1 MENIS
6 RYVPSNYIQRRLPKP
21 DQDLSYLNRDLKKV
35 ILLDTSPVHAKAQ
48 PENAIILP
56 KWKGAPQDKELV
68 SYIPFLE
75 YIAAMGFEDIRDVLK
90 SFEGKPIPAEFA
102 RRESIA
108 REKFQQQ
115 LADERAKRP
124 KRSGVGFL
132 GSALGLGKSAGASID
147 GMETS
152 VSEGFEQGKTLM
164 DQVRERGQKQYEFM
178 EKEIRENGQKWLDEM
193 AAEEKKLQEEA
204 MKNMSGGIFGM
215 FKWGGGKS

>member
-1 MENIS
+1 M
-6 RYVPSNYIQRRLPKP
+6 
-21 DQDLSYLNRDLKKV
+21 
-35 ILLDTSPVHAKAQ
+35 LDTSHAHAKAQ

-56 KWKGAPQDKELV
+56 KWTGAPNDKDLV

-75 YIAAMGFEDIRDVLK
+75 YVAAMGFDDVRDVLK

-115 LADERAKRP
+115 LAEERAKRP

-132 GSALGLGKSAGASID
+132 GSALGLGKSVGGTVD
-147 GMETS
+147 GMEIS
-152 VSEGFEQGKTLM
+152 LSEGFEQGKTLM
-164 DQVRERGQKQYEFM
+164 DQVRERGQKQYEIM

-193 AAEEKKLQEEA
+193 AAEEKKYQEDA
-204 MKNMSGGIFGM
+204 MKNAQGGLLAMIP
-215 FKWGGGKS
+215 WGGNKS